1 MVVLLFSA
9 LFLSAKS
16 ENQQR
21 AYEWLALLG
30 TLPVEIKQS
39 WCDSIYFISIGL
51 H

>member
-16 ENQQR
+16 ENQKS
-21 AYEWLALLG
+21 ACEWLALLG
-30 TLPVEIKQS
+30 MLQVEMKQS
-39 WCDSIYFISIGL
+39 WYDSLYLISIGL